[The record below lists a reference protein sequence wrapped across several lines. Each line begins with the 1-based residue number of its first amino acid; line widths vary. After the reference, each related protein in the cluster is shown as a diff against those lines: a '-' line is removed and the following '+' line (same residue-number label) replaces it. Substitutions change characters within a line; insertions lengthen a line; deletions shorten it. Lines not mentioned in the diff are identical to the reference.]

1 MVDLATTILLFGL
14 LAVMAVNSATT
25 LYLVRSL
32 KLREPEDEASPESE
46 SETDVDSETTE
57 VKEAAGDAERSQEE
71 EQEKEH
77 GIEHHVQASKRPTKS
92 EVLAMRSRII
102 EELEKERGT
111 KVITMIHKKEV
122 WSGTDEAPEIGIED
136 TESILQE
143 IRKVPP
149 DKPIDLILHTPGGFA
164 LAAEMVAMALKFHKG
179 KVTVMVPFY
188 AMSGGS
194 MMSLAADEIRMEK
207 FSVLG
212 PVDPQIPT
220 PVGQR
225 AAGSLS
231 SLPEKK
237 PIEAIG
243 DQMLV
248 LSDVAKMETQSA
260 KDFVKWLLSGRM
272 DEETAGQV
280 AEFLAGGYMTHSTP
294 ITIDVVRTLGL
305 NVVEGVP
312 DKVYELFHTFGFSGQ
327 MSM

>member
-1 MVDLATTILLFGL
+1 MVDVATTILLFGL
-14 LAVMAVNSATT
+14 VAVMAVNSATT
-25 LYLVRSL
+25 LYLVSSL
-32 KLREPEDEASPESE
+32 KLKKAEEEASPESK
-46 SETDVDSETTE
+46 SEAEVNSEATE
-57 VKEAAGDAERSQEE
+57 DKEAVGDAGKSEEE

-77 GIEHHVQASKRPTKS
+77 GIEDHVQSTKRPTKS
-92 EVLAMRSRII
+92 QVLAMRSKII
-102 EELEKERGT
+102 DELEKERGT

-143 IRKVPP
+143 IRKIPP

-194 MMSLAADEIRMEK
+194 MMSLAAGEIRMEK

-220 PVGQR
+220 PVGQW

-231 SLPEKK
+231 SIPERK

-248 LSDVAKMETQSA
+248 LSEVAKMETQQA

-272 DEETAGQV
+272 DEEAAGQV

-294 ITIDVVRTLGL
+294 ITIDVVRALGL